1 MNRKICEFYVV
12 DSPTAILGIHNS
24 ESLKLI
30 TVHFVSIDTETSQA
44 ESVPRQRPTPTY
56 VNAIQGDDD
65 EFTVKIKCE
74 YMNTMNCP

>member
-1 MNRKICEFYVV
+1 M
-12 DSPTAILGIHNS
+12 T

-30 TVHFVSIDTETSQA
+30 TVHFDAIDAETSQT
-44 ESVPRQRPTPTY
+44 ELVPRPAPMY

-74 YMNTMNCP
+74 YKDLFTGIGNMNTTIDIKLCHM